1 MKILTL
7 ENKPLDLNTLPDQIE
22 EDIRFSVLD
31 NSDPANPD
39 FFFIPLIFLESFS
52 SPSVVLDVGGYEL
65 QMPIDWNIAVGCS
78 DSGND
83 IEVLPLTS
91 IGDRG
96 FEAFLFNPHTSFKPD
111 FTPVK
116 VINYYND
123 VKWYFPKVRNG
134 QLLSV
139 PIEEKKEP
147 LCAYF
152 IKDVTRQT
160 EVIKYGE
167 LF

>member
-7 ENKPLDLNTLPDQIE
+7 ENQSLDLNTLPDQIE

-111 FTPVK
+111 FTPVN

-123 VKWYFPKVRNG
+123 VKWYFPKERNG

>member
-7 ENKPLDLNTLPDQIE
+7 ENQSLDLNTLPDQIE

-78 DSGND
+78 DSGNA

>member
-7 ENKPLDLNTLPDQIE
+7 ENQSLDLNTLPDQIE

-31 NSDPANPD
+31 NSDPANQD

>member
-1 MKILTL
+1 MNILTL
-7 ENKPLDLNTLPDQIE
+7 DNTALDLNTLPDQIE

-31 NSDPANPD
+31 NSDKENPD
-39 FFFIPLIFLESFS
+39 FFYIPLIFLESFS
-52 SPSVVLDVGGYEL
+52 SPGVVLQIGEHEI
-65 QMPIDWNIAVGCS
+65 QMPIDWHVAVGCS
-78 DSGND
+78 ESGND
-83 IEVLPLTS
+83 LEVLPLTS
-91 IGDRG
+91 LGDRG
-96 FEAFLFNPHTSFKPD
+96 FEAFLFNPLTSFKAEFED
-111 FTPVK
+111 IK

-123 VKWYFPKVRNG
+123 VKWFFPKVRAG

-139 PIEEKKEP
+139 PLTSDDNP

-160 EVIKYGE
+160 EVIQYGE

>member
-7 ENKPLDLNTLPDQIE
+7 ENQSLDLNTLPDQIE

-139 PIEEKKEP
+139 PIQEKKEP

>member
-7 ENKPLDLNTLPDQIE
+7 ENKAYQLEKIPEWVDEKL
-22 EDIRFSVLD
+22 RFAVLD
-31 NSDPANPD
+31 NADPENPD
-39 FFFIPLIFLESFS
+39 FFYIPLIFLESFS
-52 SPSVVLDVGGYEL
+52 SPGVVLKIGETEI
-65 QMPIDWNIAVGCS
+65 QMPIDWHIAVGCS

-83 IEVLPLTS
+83 LEILPLTS

-96 FEAFLFNPHTSFKPD
+96 FEAFLFNPLASFKPE
-111 FTPVK
+111 FGEVK

-123 VKWYFPKVRNG
+123 VKWYFPKMRNG

-139 PIEEKKEP
+139 PMEQGKDP
-147 LCAYF
+147 LCAFF
-152 IKDVTRQT
+152 IKDITRQT